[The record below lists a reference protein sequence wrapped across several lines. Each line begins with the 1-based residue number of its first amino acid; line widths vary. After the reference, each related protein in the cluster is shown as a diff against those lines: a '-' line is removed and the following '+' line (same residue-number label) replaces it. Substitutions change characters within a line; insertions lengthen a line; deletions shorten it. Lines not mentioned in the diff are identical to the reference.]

1 MRYVFKFPSD
11 TLSRSPTSPLALPG
25 IACGLSICTRANV
38 FLRVWTNHTTS
49 TSSKRA
55 FQKLTVDLDG
65 RLLSNE
71 GASKL
76 QAVSRMQQ
84 TRIQVQG
91 QQKLV
96 SLRSLQN
103 GCWRIGLFK
112 MELRAQQ
119 NIDPNTPH
127 AEL

>member
-1 MRYVFKFPSD
+1 V
-11 TLSRSPTSPLALPG
+11 
-25 IACGLSICTRANV
+25 N
-38 FLRVWTNHTTS
+38 
-49 TSSKRA
+49 
-55 FQKLTVDLDG
+55 LDG

-76 QAVSRMQQ
+76 QAVSRMQE

-96 SLRSLQN
+96 SLRNLQN

-119 NIDPNTPH
+119 NIDPNIPH